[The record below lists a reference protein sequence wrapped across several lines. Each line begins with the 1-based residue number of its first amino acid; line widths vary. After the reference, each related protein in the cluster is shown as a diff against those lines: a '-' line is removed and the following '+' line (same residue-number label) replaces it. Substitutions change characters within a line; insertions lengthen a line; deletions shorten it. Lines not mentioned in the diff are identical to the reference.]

1 MKCLDANPLALNIP
15 CENAFKFFCKELLL
29 RLDISN
35 NNYFSCEK
43 KEIIF
48 LVRFSLWIEM
58 KNVLILQIKLQRL
71 LYILL
76 STIFFKSDAPFRLFS
91 LYSRTCLSSGL
102 SNPELSNIDAE
113 IILESFLESIWKK
126 GDFVHV
132 LIKLVNKWLF
142 IT

>member
-1 MKCLDANPLALNIP
+1 MKCLDANPPALNIP
-15 CENAFKFFCKELLL
+15 YENAFKFFCKELLL

-58 KNVLILQIKLQRL
+58 KYVLILQIKLQRL

-76 STIFFKSDAPFRLFS
+76 STNFFKSDAQ
-91 LYSRTCLSSGL
+91 RT
-102 SNPELSNIDAE
+102 I
-113 IILESFLESIWKK
+113 SI
-126 GDFVHV
+126 V
-132 LIKLVNKWLF
+132 F
-142 IT
+142 IV

>member
-35 NNYFSCEK
+35 NNYFICEKK

-58 KNVLILQIKLQRL
+58 KNVLMLQIKLQRL

-76 STIFFKSDAPFRLFS
+76 STIFLNLTHREPFRLFS
-91 LYSRTCLSSGL
+91 LYSRTCLSIGL
-102 SNPELSNIDAE
+102 SNPELYNIDAE

-126 GDFVHV
+126 GDFD
-132 LIKLVNKWLF
+132 
-142 IT
+142 

>member
-1 MKCLDANPLALNIP
+1 MKCLDANPPALNIP
-15 CENAFKFFCKELLL
+15 YENAFKFFCKELLL

-35 NNYFSCEK
+35 NNYISCEK

-76 STIFFKSDAPFRLFS
+76 STNFFKSDAQ
-91 LYSRTCLSSGL
+91 RT
-102 SNPELSNIDAE
+102 I
-113 IILESFLESIWKK
+113 SI
-126 GDFVHV
+126 V
-132 LIKLVNKWLF
+132 F
-142 IT
+142 IV

>member
-1 MKCLDANPLALNIP
+1 MKCLDANPPALNIP
-15 CENAFKFFCKELLL
+15 YENAFKFFCKELLL

-35 NNYFSCEK
+35 NNYFSCEKK

-76 STIFFKSDAPFRLFS
+76 STIFFKSDAQ
-91 LYSRTCLSSGL
+91 RT
-102 SNPELSNIDAE
+102 I
-113 IILESFLESIWKK
+113 SI
-126 GDFVHV
+126 V
-132 LIKLVNKWLF
+132 F
-142 IT
+142 IV

>member
-43 KEIIF
+43 KKEIIF

-58 KNVLILQIKLQRL
+58 KNVLMLQIKLQRL

-76 STIFFKSDAPFRLFS
+76 STIFKNLTHREPFRLFS

-126 GDFVHV
+126 GDFD
-132 LIKLVNKWLF
+132 
-142 IT
+142 

>member
-43 KEIIF
+43 KKEIIF

-58 KNVLILQIKLQRL
+58 KNVLMLQIKLQRL

-76 STIFFKSDAPFRLFS
+76 STIFKNLTHREPFRLFS

-102 SNPELSNIDAE
+102 SNPELYNIDAE

-126 GDFVHV
+126 GDFD
-132 LIKLVNKWLF
+132 
-142 IT
+142 

>member
-35 NNYFSCEK
+35 NNYFSCKKK

-76 STIFFKSDAPFRLFS
+76 STIFFNLTHREPFRLFS
-91 LYSRTCLSSGL
+91 LCCRTCLSSGP
-102 SNPELSNIDAE
+102 SNPELYNIDAE

-126 GDFVHV
+126 GDFD
-132 LIKLVNKWLF
+132 
-142 IT
+142 

>member
-15 CENAFKFFCKELLL
+15 CENAFKFSCKELLL

-43 KEIIF
+43 KKEIIF

-58 KNVLILQIKLQRL
+58 KNVLMLQIKLQRL
-71 LYILL
+71 LYISLRY
-76 STIFFKSDAPFRLFS
+76 FFNLTHREPFRLFS

-102 SNPELSNIDAE
+102 SNPELYNIDAE

-126 GDFVHV
+126 GDFD
-132 LIKLVNKWLF
+132 
-142 IT
+142 